1 MTWTDLWRLITNR
14 QWSLIK
20 QSDVRCPWVSADD
33 AAPAPACPCLALLCY
48 AGTQTEKMRK
58 GKGLLKSKEGTGA
71 SLDDSDDW
79 GVASMWKS
87 RPITAL
93 KPPMLGATL
102 VGVAEVSLVDT
113 IQAQQQRQREKQQRV
128 KQRRQSTLASGAN
141 AVISGGGA
149 AEDAERE
156 RELEQSAQW
165 YPLRRWEGNKVRS
178 AERCCCCQ
186 RVATHATLL
195 QISQPGG
202 VMVLRG
208 TPVQSIA
215 CSAMRTALGALPR
228 TLLCDG
234 LG

>member
-1 MTWTDLWRLITNR
+1 
-14 QWSLIK
+14 
-20 QSDVRCPWVSADD
+20 
-33 AAPAPACPCLALLCY
+33 
-48 AGTQTEKMRK
+48 MRK
-58 GKGLLKSKEGTGA
+58 GKGLLKSKEAAGA
-71 SLDDSDDW
+71 LLDDNDDW
-79 GVASMWKS
+79 GIASMWKS

-178 AERCCCCQ
+178 AERSCYQ
-186 RVATHATLL
+186 RMATHATLL
-195 QISQPGG
+195 HASQLQESHGTAG
-202 VMVLRG
+202 HACVTHRLQRYEDIGRFVM
-208 TPVQSIA
+208 PIA
-215 CSAMRTALGALPR
+215 VR
-228 TLLCDG
+228 
-234 LG
+234 